1 MAEKKA
7 SKKGKAAGKT
17 KKPVVK
23 ETKPAAKAAITEP
36 HRVSPKPAPAALVAE
51 RHGFRRLFAGT
62 CVIIACV
69 LLILS
74 IYAVFLQQ
82 TVLNTERYTANMRE
96 IIKEPAVKKAVAEYA
111 TEELFTALKVQK
123 RISDVLPEKIRIVA
137 VPATTW
143 LKGFTSQQLEALMGT
158 KQFQDVWV
166 GVNETAHKNVVAV
179 LRGETRQVRVAS
191 DGTLYI
197 DFMPIVKNLALKLTE
212 NTKLH
217 NLVSKIPDGAVGPV
231 LKTAMSAA
239 LGVKL
244 PADFGQLKIVQ
255 AKQLARARQVV
266 AALDAAATWLPIA
279 SILFIGMAL
288 GISVERRRT
297 AMQLGAGVAA
307 AAVLGAMLSKIIVSQ
322 ALLSIADDT
331 LRNIMMTIVGIELRG
346 LSEIFLYAGLAGAG
360 VWVVAFLFG
369 QRVWY
374 AKMDGW
380 VRSKIGYATP
390 EDLAKHPLMRWIN
403 NNVDALRLVVVFLA
417 FIALLL
423 INGWWGVAAFGA
435 ILAIGEAKL
444 RYLTGW
450 YLFSKPGGAA

>member
-51 RHGFRRLFAGT
+51 RHGFRRFFAGT

-179 LRGETRQVRVAS
+179 LRGETRQVKVAA

-197 DFMPIVKNLALKLTE
+197 DFMPIVKDLALKLTE

-217 NLVSKIPDGAVGPV
+217 NLVSKIPEGAVGPA
-231 LKTAMSAA
+231 LKTALSAA
-239 LGVKL
+239 LDVKL
-244 PADFGQLKIVQ
+244 PNDFGQLRIVK
-255 AKQLARARQVV
+255 AKQLARARQAV

-279 SILFIGMAL
+279 SILFVGIAL
-288 GISVERRRT
+288 GLSVERRKT
-297 AMQLGAGVAA
+297 IMQLGIGITAA
-307 AAVLGAMLSKIIVSQ
+307 AFIGALLSKIIVSQ

-331 LRNIMMTIVGIELRG
+331 LRNIMTIIAGIALRG
-346 LSEIFLYAGLAGAG
+346 LPAIFLYTGLAGAFI
-360 VWVVAFLFG
+360 WVVAFLLG
-369 QRVWY
+369 QRIWY
-374 AKMDGW
+374 ARFDAW
-380 VRSKIGYATP
+380 IRSKIGYATP
-390 EDLAKHPLMRWIN
+390 EDLAKHPLMRWVN
-403 NNVDALRLVVVFLA
+403 KYVDTLRLALA
-417 FIALLL
+417 FIALVVLL
-423 INGWWGVAAFGA
+423 WMNSWWGVAAFGA